1 MLREELTMKKWLK
14 KMVALALVGSLTVM
28 AAGCGSETKEASSG
42 SGAAAAEEVIIGQ
55 ASWIGFAPFYI
66 AEDKGFFKDHGVNV
80 KIQSIESKADSKSA
94 LAANKIQGVSTTADT
109 HIMNASA
116 GIDLAQVLVLDTS
129 TGGDGIIAK
138 KEFTTIE
145 SLKGKKIALDTTGG
159 ADYFWFQYLLHEKGM
174 SLQDF
179 DVQNMAAGD
188 AGAAFV
194 AGKVDGAITWQ
205 PWLSKASNTDF
216 GHTIMDSKATPGI
229 IVDTFAMRKDF
240 IEAHP
245 DAVKGIVAAWYDAI
259 NFLKENPDEGA
270 KILAKHLGE
279 EPDAV
284 KKELE
289 DVTFYDEA
297 GNKAYFGTKE
307 NPGDFYKVVKM
318 ASDLWVELKLIDKPV
333 DANAVIDGSF
343 L

>member
-1 MLREELTMKKWLK
+1 MKKWLK

>member
-1 MLREELTMKKWLK
+1 MKKWLK

-297 GNKAYFGTKE
+297 GNKAYFGTKD

>member
-1 MLREELTMKKWLK
+1 MKKWLK

-42 SGAAAAEEVIIGQ
+42 SGAAATEEVIIGQ

-297 GNKAYFGTKE
+297 GNKAYFGTKD